1 MGGCGRPKVLAT
13 PRQGEVGAPGET
25 LGATRS
31 HTRDPALPAGGLLSM
46 AQGRPICASL
56 RVLCWPLDG
65 LTVGPK
71 PLPQ

>member
-1 MGGCGRPKVLAT
+1 MGGRWRPKVLAT

-25 LGATRS
+25 LDATRP
-31 HTRDPALPAGGLLSM
+31 HARDAALSAGGLRSM

-56 RVLCWPLDG
+56 RDLCWLLDG
-65 LTVGPK
+65 LTVGRK